1 MPLSPLP
8 AYEQV
13 KAFIKAQI
21 NGGHL
26 RPGDAVPSEA
36 VLQQQFGLSRMTVN
50 RAMTELAA
58 EGLLT
63 RIRGSGTVVAQ
74 WHRISSTLAV
84 RDIQEE
90 VLERGH
96 RHSCVVLKLEIV
108 SADAALAQALRLR
121 GGAKVFHSVM
131 VHYEDGVPIQLEDRH
146 VNPAAAP
153 DYLQVDFQNT
163 TPTQYLFQCAPLSEA
178 RYSIEAALPTKPEA
192 KALGIKASEPCLVIT
207 RCTISGA
214 HVASQGRLVYPGMR
228 YNLQGNFQL

>member
-21 NGGHL
+21 NGGQL
-26 RPGDAVPSEA
+26 RPGDAVPTEA

-96 RHSCVVLKLEIV
+96 RHSCVVLTLEIV
-108 SADAALAQALRLR
+108 SADAALAQALGLR
-121 GGAKVFHSVM
+121 SGAKVFHSVM
-131 VHYEDGVPIQLEDRH
+131 VHYQDGVPIQLEDRH

-153 DYLQVDFQNT
+153 DYLQVDFQTT
-163 TPTQYLFQCAPLSEA
+163 TPTHYLFQ
-178 RYSIEAALPTKPEA
+178 
-192 KALGIKASEPCLVIT
+192 
-207 RCTISGA
+207 
-214 HVASQGRLVYPGMR
+214 
-228 YNLQGNFQL
+228 